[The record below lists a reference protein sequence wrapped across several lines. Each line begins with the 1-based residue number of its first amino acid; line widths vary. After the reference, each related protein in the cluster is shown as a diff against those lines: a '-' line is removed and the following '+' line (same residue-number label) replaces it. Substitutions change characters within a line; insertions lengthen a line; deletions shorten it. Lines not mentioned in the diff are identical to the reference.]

1 MTQLFLCSSF
11 ADVAKFLP
19 DCVKNLQGMKVA
31 FIPTAAEV
39 EKVKFYVKKGWKA
52 LEDLEMQITELN
64 ISTTEAS
71 KIKETI
77 KNADCICISGG
88 NTFYLLQELRKTGVD
103 ELIKQHI
110 LTGKLYIGE
119 SAGAMIT
126 APNIEYVSLMD
137 DPEKGKELTGFEGLN
152 IVDFSTVP
160 HLWCFPFAKATKEI
174 ISRYEESLT
183 LKAISNTQALRVDGE
198 GVKIIE

>member
-1 MTQLFLCSSF
+1 
-11 ADVAKFLP
+11 
-19 DCVKNLQGMKVA
+19 MKVA

-52 LEDLEMQITELN
+52 LEDLGMQITELN
-64 ISTTEAS
+64 ISTTEAP
-71 KIKETI
+71 KIKEII
-77 KNADCICISGG
+77 KNTDCIYISGG

-110 LTGKLYIGE
+110 LAGKLYIGE
-119 SAGAMIT
+119 SAGAVIT
-126 APNIEYVSLMD
+126 APNIEYVCLMD
-137 DPEKGKELTGFEGLN
+137 DPNEGKELTNFEALN
-152 IVDFSTVP
+152 VVDFSTVP
-160 HLWCFPFAKATKEI
+160 HLWCFPFEKATKEV

-198 GVKIIE
+198 GVKILE

>member
-1 MTQLFLCSSF
+1 MKFLFFITGDMIQLFLCSSF

-19 DCVKNLQGMKVA
+19 DCVKNLQSMKVA

-52 LEDLEMQITELN
+52 LEDLGMQITELN
-64 ISTTEAS
+64 INTTEAP

-77 KNADCICISGG
+77 KNADCIYTSGG

-110 LTGKLYIGE
+110 FTGKLYIGE

-126 APNIEYVSLMD
+126 APNIEYVCLMD
-137 DPEKGKELTGFEGLN
+137 DPNEGKELTDFEALN
-152 IVDFSTVP
+152 VVDFSTVP
-160 HLWCFPFAKATKEI
+160 HL
-174 ISRYEESLT
+174 
-183 LKAISNTQALRVDGE
+183 
-198 GVKIIE
+198 

>member
-1 MTQLFLCSSF
+1 MIQLFLCSSF

-19 DCVKNLQGMKVA
+19 DCVRNLQGMKVA

-39 EKVKFYVKKGWKA
+39 EKVTFYVKKWWEA
-52 LEDLEMQITELN
+52 LEKLGMQITELN

-71 KIKETI
+71 KIQNTI
-77 KNADCICISGG
+77 ENVDCIYVSGG
-88 NTFYLLQELRKTGVD
+88 NTFYLLQELKKTDTD

-110 LTGKLYIGE
+110 LAGKLYIGE

-126 APNIEYVSLMD
+126 VPNIEYVSLMD

-160 HLWCFPFAKATKEI
+160 HLWCFPFEKATKEI
-174 ISRYEESLT
+174 ISRYGESLT
-183 LKAISNTQALRVDGE
+183 LKAISNTQALRVDEE
-198 GVKIIE
+198 GVKTLE

>member
-1 MTQLFLCSSF
+1 MIQLFLCSSF

-19 DCVKNLQGMKVA
+19 DCVKNLQGMKVV

-52 LEDLEMQITELN
+52 LEDLGMQITELN
-64 ISTTEAS
+64 INTTEAP

-77 KNADCICISGG
+77 KNTDCIYISGG

-137 DPEKGKELTGFEGLN
+137 DPNEWKELTDFEALN
-152 IVDFSTVP
+152 VVDFSTVP

-198 GVKIIE
+198 VVKILE

>member
-39 EKVKFYVKKGWKA
+39 EKVTFYVKKWWEA
-52 LEDLEMQITELN
+52 LENLGMQITELN

-71 KIKETI
+71 KIKNTI
-77 KNADCICISGG
+77 ENADCIYVSGG
-88 NTFYLLQELRKTGVD
+88 NTFYLVQELKKTGTD

-110 LTGKLYIGE
+110 LAGKLYIGE
-119 SAGAMIT
+119 SAGAVIT

-137 DPEKGKELTGFEGLN
+137 DPEKGKELSSFAALN
-152 IVDFSTVP
+152 VVDFSTVP
-160 HLWCFPFAKATKEI
+160 HLWCFPFEKATKEV
-174 ISRYEESLT
+174 ISRYGESLT
-183 LKAISNTQALRVDGE
+183 LKAISNTQALRVDEE
-198 GVKIIE
+198 GVKTLE

>member
-1 MTQLFLCSSF
+1 MIQLFLCSSF
-11 ADVAKFLP
+11 SDVAKFLP

-31 FIPTAAEV
+31 FIPIAAEV

-52 LEDLEMQITELN
+52 LEDLGMQMTELN

-71 KIKETI
+71 KIKKTI
-77 KNADCICISGG
+77 ENADCIYISGG
-88 NTFYLLQELRKTGVD
+88 NTFYLLQELRKTGAD

-160 HLWCFPFAKATKEI
+160 HL
-174 ISRYEESLT
+174 
-183 LKAISNTQALRVDGE
+183 
-198 GVKIIE
+198 

>member
-19 DCVKNLQGMKVA
+19 NCVKNLQGMKVA

-39 EKVKFYVKKGWKA
+39 EKITFYVKKWWEA
-52 LEDLEMQITELN
+52 LENLGMQITELN

-71 KIKETI
+71 KIKNTI
-77 KNADCICISGG
+77 ENADCIYVSGG
-88 NTFYLLQELRKTGVD
+88 NTFYLVQELKKTGTD

-110 LTGKLYIGE
+110 LAGKLYIGE
-119 SAGAMIT
+119 SAGAVIT

-160 HLWCFPFAKATKEI
+160 HLWCFPFEKAAKEV
-174 ISRYEESLT
+174 ISRYGESLT
-183 LKAISNTQALRVDGE
+183 FKAISNTQALRVDEE
-198 GVKIIE
+198 GVKTLE

>member
-19 DCVKNLQGMKVA
+19 DCVKNLQSMKVA

-39 EKVKFYVKKGWKA
+39 EKVKFYVKKWWKA
-52 LEDLEMQITELN
+52 LEDLGMQITELN
-64 ISTTEAS
+64 ISTTEAP
-71 KIKETI
+71 KIKGIIE
-77 KNADCICISGG
+77 NADCIYISGG

-110 LTGKLYIGE
+110 FTGKLYIGE

-126 APNIEYVSLMD
+126 APNIEYVCIMD
-137 DPEKGKELTGFEGLN
+137 DPNEGKELADFEALN
-152 IVDFSTVP
+152 VVDFSTVP

-198 GVKIIE
+198 GVKILE

>member
-1 MTQLFLCSSF
+1 MIQLFLCSSF
-11 ADVAKFLP
+11 ADVAKFLQ
-19 DCVKNLQGMKVA
+19 DCVKNLQGMEVV

-52 LEDLEMQITELN
+52 LEDLGMQITELN

-71 KIKETI
+71 KIKNTI
-77 KNADCICISGG
+77 ENADCIYVSGG
-88 NTFYLLQELRKTGVD
+88 NTFYLLQELRKTGAD

-174 ISRYEESLT
+174 ISRYEEYLT
-183 LKAISNTQALRVDGE
+183 LKTISNTQALRVDGE
-198 GVKIIE
+198 GIKILE

>member
-11 ADVAKFLP
+11 ADVAEFLP
-19 DCVKNLQGMKVA
+19 NCVKNLQGMKVA

-39 EKVKFYVKKGWKA
+39 EKVTFYVKKWWEA
-52 LEDLEMQITELN
+52 LENLGMQITELN

-71 KIKETI
+71 KIKKTI
-77 KNADCICISGG
+77 ENADCIYISGG
-88 NTFYLLQELRKTGVD
+88 NTFYLLQELRKTGAD

-174 ISRYEESLT
+174 ISRYGESLA

-198 GVKIIE
+198 GVKTLE

>member
-11 ADVAKFLP
+11 ADVAEFLP

-31 FIPTAAEV
+31 FIPIAAEV

-52 LEDLEMQITELN
+52 LEDLGMQITELN

-71 KIKETI
+71 KIKKTI
-77 KNADCICISGG
+77 ENADCIYISGG
-88 NTFYLLQELRKTGVD
+88 NTFYLLQELRKTGAD

-160 HLWCFPFAKATKEI
+160 HLWCFSFAKATKEI
-174 ISRYEESLT
+174 ISRYGESLT
-183 LKAISNTQALRVDGE
+183 FKAISNTQALRVDEE
-198 GVKIIE
+198 GVKTLE

>member
-1 MTQLFLCSSF
+1 
-11 ADVAKFLP
+11 
-19 DCVKNLQGMKVA
+19 MKVA

-39 EKVKFYVKKGWKA
+39 EKVKFNVKKGWKA
-52 LEDLEMQITELN
+52 LEDLGMQITELN
-64 ISTTEAS
+64 ISTTEAP

-77 KNADCICISGG
+77 KNADCIYIPGG

-103 ELIKQHI
+103 ELIKQYI

-137 DPEKGKELTGFEGLN
+137 DPEKGKELTDFEALN
-152 IVDFSTVP
+152 VVNFSTVP

-198 GVKIIE
+198 GVKILE

>member
-1 MTQLFLCSSF
+1 MIQLFLCSSF

-52 LEDLEMQITELN
+52 LEDLGMQITELN

-71 KIKETI
+71 KIKKTI
-77 KNADCICISGG
+77 ENADCIYISGG
-88 NTFYLLQELRKTGVD
+88 NTFYLLQELRKTGAD

-160 HLWCFPFAKATKEI
+160 HLWCFPFEKATKEI
-174 ISRYEESLT
+174 ISRYGESLT
-183 LKAISNTQALRVDGE
+183 LKAISNTQALRVDEE
-198 GVKIIE
+198 GVKTLE

>member
-1 MTQLFLCSSF
+1 MIQLFLCSSF

-19 DCVKNLQGMKVA
+19 DCVKNLQGMKVV

-52 LEDLEMQITELN
+52 LEDLGMQITELN
-64 ISTTEAS
+64 INTTEAP

-77 KNADCICISGG
+77 KNADCIYISGG

-110 LTGKLYIGE
+110 FTGKLYIGE
-119 SAGAMIT
+119 SAGAMVT
-126 APNIEYVSLMD
+126 APNIEYVCMMD
-137 DPEKGKELTGFEGLN
+137 DPNEGKELTNFEALN
-152 IVDFSTVP
+152 VVDFSTVP

-198 GVKIIE
+198 AVKILE

>member
-1 MTQLFLCSSF
+1 MIQLFLCSSF
-11 ADVAKFLP
+11 SDVAKFLP

-52 LEDLEMQITELN
+52 LEDLGMQITELN

-71 KIKETI
+71 KIKKTI
-77 KNADCICISGG
+77 ENADCIYISGG
-88 NTFYLLQELRKTGVD
+88 NTFYLLQELRKTGAD

-160 HLWCFPFAKATKEI
+160 HLWCFSFAKATKEI
-174 ISRYEESLT
+174 ISRYGESLT
-183 LKAISNTQALRVDGE
+183 FKAISNTQALRVDEE
-198 GVKIIE
+198 GVKTLE

>member
-1 MTQLFLCSSF
+1 MIQLFLCSSF

-19 DCVKNLQGMKVA
+19 DCVRNLQGMKVA

-39 EKVKFYVKKGWKA
+39 EKVTFYVKKWWEA
-52 LEDLEMQITELN
+52 LEKLGMQITELN

-71 KIKETI
+71 KIQNTI
-77 KNADCICISGG
+77 ENVDCIYVSGG
-88 NTFYLLQELRKTGVD
+88 NTFYLLQELKKTDTD

-110 LTGKLYIGE
+110 LAGKLYIGE
-119 SAGAMIT
+119 SAGAVIT

-160 HLWCFPFAKATKEI
+160 HLWCFPFEKATKEI
-174 ISRYEESLT
+174 ISRYGESLT
-183 LKAISNTQALRVDGE
+183 LKAISNTQALRVDEE
-198 GVKIIE
+198 GVKTLE

>member
-1 MTQLFLCSSF
+1 MIQLFLCSSF

-19 DCVKNLQGMKVA
+19 DCVRNLQGMKVA

-39 EKVKFYVKKGWKA
+39 EKVTFYVKKWWEA
-52 LEDLEMQITELN
+52 LEKLGMQITELN

-71 KIKETI
+71 KIQNTI
-77 KNADCICISGG
+77 ENVDCIYVSGG
-88 NTFYLLQELRKTGVD
+88 NTFYLLQELKKTGTD

-110 LTGKLYIGE
+110 LAGKLYIGE

-160 HLWCFPFAKATKEI
+160 HLWCFPFEKATKEI
-174 ISRYEESLT
+174 ISRYGESLT
-183 LKAISNTQALRVDGE
+183 LKAISNTQALRVDEE
-198 GVKIIE
+198 GVKTLE

>member
-1 MTQLFLCSSF
+1 MIQLFLCSSF
-11 ADVAKFLP
+11 SDVAKFLP

-31 FIPTAAEV
+31 FIPIAAEV

-52 LEDLEMQITELN
+52 LEDLGMQITELN

-71 KIKETI
+71 KIKKTI
-77 KNADCICISGG
+77 ENADCIYISGG
-88 NTFYLLQELRKTGVD
+88 NTFYLLQELRKTGAD

-160 HLWCFPFAKATKEI
+160 HLWCFSFAKATKEI
-174 ISRYEESLT
+174 ISRYGESLT
-183 LKAISNTQALRVDGE
+183 FKAISNTQALRVDEE
-198 GVKIIE
+198 GVKTLE

>member
-1 MTQLFLCSSF
+1 MIQLFLCSSF

-19 DCVKNLQGMKVA
+19 DCVKNLQGMEVV

-52 LEDLEMQITELN
+52 LEDLGMQITELN
-64 ISTTEAS
+64 INTTEAP

-77 KNADCICISGG
+77 KNTDCIYISGG

-137 DPEKGKELTGFEGLN
+137 DPNEWKELTDFEALN
-152 IVDFSTVP
+152 VVDFSTVP

-198 GVKIIE
+198 VVKILE

>member
-11 ADVAKFLP
+11 SDVAKFLP

-39 EKVKFYVKKGWKA
+39 EKMKFYVKKGWKA
-52 LEDLEMQITELN
+52 LEDLGMQITELN

-71 KIKETI
+71 KIKNTI
-77 KNADCICISGG
+77 ENVDCIYVSGG
-88 NTFYLLQELRKTGVD
+88 NTFYLLQELKKTGAD

-126 APNIEYVSLMD
+126 APNIEYVCLMD
-137 DPEKGKELTGFEGLN
+137 DSNEVKELSSFAALN
-152 IVDFSTVP
+152 VVDFSTVP
-160 HLWCFPFAKATKEI
+160 HL
-174 ISRYEESLT
+174 
-183 LKAISNTQALRVDGE
+183 
-198 GVKIIE
+198 

>member
-1 MTQLFLCSSF
+1 MIQLFLCSSF

-52 LEDLEMQITELN
+52 LEDLGMQITELN

-71 KIKETI
+71 KIKKTI
-77 KNADCICISGG
+77 ENADCIYISGG
-88 NTFYLLQELRKTGVD
+88 NTFYLLQELRRTGVD

-126 APNIEYVSLMD
+126 APSIEYVSLMD
-137 DPEKGKELTGFEGLN
+137 DPEKGKELTGFDALN
-152 IVDFSTVP
+152 VVDFSTVP
-160 HLWCFPFAKATKEI
+160 HFWCFPFAKATKEI

-198 GVKIIE
+198 AVKILE

>member
-19 DCVKNLQGMKVA
+19 DCVKNLQGMKVV

-39 EKVKFYVKKGWKA
+39 EKVKIYVKKGWKA
-52 LEDLEMQITELN
+52 LEDLGMQITELN
-64 ISTTEAS
+64 INTTEAP

-77 KNADCICISGG
+77 KNADCIYNSGG
-88 NTFYLLQELRKTGVD
+88 NTFYLLQELRKTGADQLV
-103 ELIKQHI
+103 KQHI

-137 DPEKGKELTGFEGLN
+137 DPNEGKELTDFEALN
-152 IVDFSTVP
+152 VVDFSTVP

-198 GVKIIE
+198 GVKILE

>member
-1 MTQLFLCSSF
+1 MIQLFLCSSF

-19 DCVKNLQGMKVA
+19 DCVKNLQGMEVV

-52 LEDLEMQITELN
+52 LEDLGMQITELN
-64 ISTTEAS
+64 INTTEAP

-77 KNADCICISGG
+77 KNTDCIYISGG

-119 SAGAMIT
+119 SAGAVIT
-126 APNIEYVSLMD
+126 APNIEYVCLMD
-137 DPEKGKELTGFEGLN
+137 DPNEGKELTNFEALN
-152 IVDFSTVP
+152 VVDFSTVP

-198 GVKIIE
+198 VVKILE

>member
-1 MTQLFLCSSF
+1 
-11 ADVAKFLP
+11 
-19 DCVKNLQGMKVA
+19 MKVA

-39 EKVKFYVKKGWKA
+39 EKVKFYVKRGWKA
-52 LEDLEMQITELN
+52 LEDLGMQITELN

-77 KNADCICISGG
+77 KNADCIYISGG
-88 NTFYLLQELRKTGVD
+88 NTFYLLQELRKTGAD

-110 LTGKLYIGE
+110 LTGKFYIGE

-137 DPEKGKELTGFEGLN
+137 DPNE
-152 IVDFSTVP
+152 
-160 HLWCFPFAKATKEI
+160 
-174 ISRYEESLT
+174 
-183 LKAISNTQALRVDGE
+183 
-198 GVKIIE
+198 

>member
-1 MTQLFLCSSF
+1 MIQLFLCSSF

-52 LEDLEMQITELN
+52 LEDLGMQITELN

-71 KIKETI
+71 KIKKTI
-77 KNADCICISGG
+77 ENADCIYISGG
-88 NTFYLLQELRKTGVD
+88 NTFYLLQELRKTGAD

-137 DPEKGKELTGFEGLN
+137 DPKEWKELTDFEALN
-152 IVDFSTVP
+152 VVDFSTVP

-183 LKAISNTQALRVDGE
+183 LKAISNTQALRVDGS
-198 GVKIIE
+198 GVKILE

>member
-39 EKVKFYVKKGWKA
+39 EKVKFYVKRGWKA
-52 LEDLEMQITELN
+52 LEDLGMQITELN

-77 KNADCICISGG
+77 KNADCIYISGG
-88 NTFYLLQELRKTGVD
+88 NTFYLLQELRKTGAD

-110 LTGKLYIGE
+110 LTGKFYIGE

-137 DPEKGKELTGFEGLN
+137 DPNEWKELTDFEALN
-152 IVDFSTVP
+152 VVDFSTVP

-183 LKAISNTQALRVDGE
+183 LKEISNTQALRVDGE
-198 GVKIIE
+198 GIKILE

>member
-11 ADVAKFLP
+11 ADVAEFLP
-19 DCVKNLQGMKVA
+19 NCVKNLQGMKVA

-39 EKVKFYVKKGWKA
+39 EKVTFYVKKWWEA
-52 LEDLEMQITELN
+52 LEDLGMQITELN

-71 KIKETI
+71 KIKKTI
-77 KNADCICISGG
+77 ENADCIYISGG
-88 NTFYLLQELRKTGVD
+88 NTFYLLQELRKTGAD

-160 HLWCFPFAKATKEI
+160 HLWCFPFEKATKEI
-174 ISRYEESLT
+174 ISRYGESLT
-183 LKAISNTQALRVDGE
+183 LKAISNTQALRVDEE
-198 GVKIIE
+198 GVKTLE

>member
-11 ADVAKFLP
+11 ADVAGFLP
-19 DCVKNLQGMKVA
+19 NCVKNLQGMKVA

-39 EKVKFYVKKGWKA
+39 EKVTFYVKKWWEA
-52 LEDLEMQITELN
+52 LENLVMQITELN

-71 KIKETI
+71 KIKNTI
-77 KNADCICISGG
+77 ENADCIYVSGG
-88 NTFYLLQELRKTGVD
+88 NTFYLVQELKKTGTD

-110 LTGKLYIGE
+110 LGGKLYIGE
-119 SAGAMIT
+119 SAGTIIT

-152 IVDFSTVP
+152 VVDFSTVP
-160 HLWCFPFAKATKEI
+160 HLWCFPFEKATKEV
-174 ISRYEESLT
+174 ISRYGESLT
-183 LKAISNTQALRVDGE
+183 LKAISNTQALRVDEE
-198 GVKIIE
+198 GVKTLE